1 MRGKQRLLVIL
12 TPIIAIALALLVGAV
27 IIAALGKDPIR
38 GYFMLFYGS
47 LGSPQKIAQSL
58 VTACP
63 LIFTSLAA
71 AFAYKCGVYNLG
83 GEGQFIMG
91 AVAAAAFCALTGV
104 EGVAGTLG
112 ALAVGAAVGAAWGAL
127 PGVMKISRGL
137 NEMITSIML
146 NYVATLFMG
155 FVYTTALRDG
165 TTPQTPAVAE
175 SVQLAR
181 MSDVF
186 RIHPGVIIAVA
197 LAFVLYYV
205 VFRTSFGFKIRAVGM
220 NAEAARVNGF
230 PVRRLVMLAFVI
242 SGAIAGLGG
251 SELVFQPGFVV
262 VNGGAAVRL
271 LLLVILEQT
280 VELLHF
286 GEVLVRIEGA
296 ERLDN
301 LLRRRHDA
309 LDVLV
314 EDGAQRVER
323 LETHRVGHGDRQD
336 AIGLPQRDDA
346 EFPRQIAGQKIAD
359 VIAEREPGDVVEL
372 HVERGGKHAQ
382 HVVFREDS
390 RFDQIGNGGNP
401 LLGSFERGGVGR
413 VWIDLVVFQKN
424 LQYVFVVG
432 GHGRKSGMNRI
443 NKGSAVRDLSG
454 RRRRRESIVMDIVTK
469 TGGPNK

>member
-91 AVAAAAFCALTGV
+91 AVAAAAFCALTRVDGV
-104 EGVAGTLG
+104 VGTLA
-112 ALAVGAAVGAAWGAL
+112 ALAVGAAMGAAWGAL

-251 SELVFQPGFVV
+251 S
-262 VNGGAAVRL
+262 
-271 LLLVILEQT
+271 
-280 VELLHF
+280 VELLGKQYRLMSGF
-286 GEVLVRIEGA
+286 GTGFGFDGVAIALIAQLNPIASLLVALFFGVLRAGSI
-296 ERLDN
+296 
-301 LLRRRHDA
+301 A
-309 LDVLV
+309 L
-314 EDGAQRVER
+314 
-323 LETHRVGHGDRQD
+323 
-336 AIGLPQRDDA
+336 
-346 EFPRQIAGQKIAD
+346 QIAISVPTAIVDIIQAL
-359 VIAEREPGDVVEL
+359 VIIFAVAGVALLNYP
-372 HVERGGKHAQ
+372 
-382 HVVFREDS
+382 
-390 RFDQIGNGGNP
+390 RFKQFIQGAG
-401 LLGSFERGGVGR
+401 
-413 VWIDLVVFQKN
+413 
-424 LQYVFVVG
+424 
-432 GHGRKSGMNRI
+432 
-443 NKGSAVRDLSG
+443 LSG
-454 RRRRRESIVMDIVTK
+454 TAQKAEVSAK
-469 TGGPNK
+469 

>member
-104 EGVAGTLG
+104 EGVVGTLG

-251 SELVFQPGFVV
+251 S
-262 VNGGAAVRL
+262 
-271 LLLVILEQT
+271 
-280 VELLHF
+280 VELLGKQYRLMSGF
-286 GEVLVRIEGA
+286 GTGFGFDGVAIALIAQLNPIASLLVALFFGVLRAGSI
-296 ERLDN
+296 
-301 LLRRRHDA
+301 A
-309 LDVLV
+309 L
-314 EDGAQRVER
+314 
-323 LETHRVGHGDRQD
+323 
-336 AIGLPQRDDA
+336 
-346 EFPRQIAGQKIAD
+346 QIAISVPTAIVDIIQAL
-359 VIAEREPGDVVEL
+359 VIIFAVAGV
-372 HVERGGKHAQ
+372 A
-382 HVVFREDS
+382 
-390 RFDQIGNGGNP
+390 
-401 LLGSFERGGVGR
+401 LLNYPKFKQFIQGAG
-413 VWIDLVVFQKN
+413 
-424 LQYVFVVG
+424 
-432 GHGRKSGMNRI
+432 
-443 NKGSAVRDLSG
+443 LSG
-454 RRRRRESIVMDIVTK
+454 TAQKAEVSAK
-469 TGGPNK
+469 

>member
-12 TPIIAIALALLVGAV
+12 TPIVAIALALLG
-27 IIAALGKDPIR
+27 DPVR

-104 EGVAGTLG
+104 EGVVGTLS
-112 ALAVGAAVGAAWGAL
+112 ALAVGAAAGAAWGAL

-146 NYVATLFMG
+146 NMG

-205 VFRTSFGFKIRAVGM
+205 VFRTSFGFKVRAVGM

-251 SELVFQPGFVV
+251 S
-262 VNGGAAVRL
+262 
-271 LLLVILEQT
+271 
-280 VELLHF
+280 VELLGKQYRLMSGF
-286 GEVLVRIEGA
+286 GTGFGFDGVAIALIAQLNPIASLLVALFFGVLRAGSI
-296 ERLDN
+296 
-301 LLRRRHDA
+301 A
-309 LDVLV
+309 L
-314 EDGAQRVER
+314 
-323 LETHRVGHGDRQD
+323 
-336 AIGLPQRDDA
+336 
-346 EFPRQIAGQKIAD
+346 QIAISVPTAIVDIIQAL
-359 VIAEREPGDVVEL
+359 VIIFAVAGV
-372 HVERGGKHAQ
+372 A
-382 HVVFREDS
+382 
-390 RFDQIGNGGNP
+390 
-401 LLGSFERGGVGR
+401 LLNYPKFKQFIQGAG
-413 VWIDLVVFQKN
+413 
-424 LQYVFVVG
+424 
-432 GHGRKSGMNRI
+432 
-443 NKGSAVRDLSG
+443 LSG
-454 RRRRRESIVMDIVTK
+454 TAEKAEVSAK
-469 TGGPNK
+469 

>member
-1 MRGKQRLLVIL
+1 
-12 TPIIAIALALLVGAV
+12 
-27 IIAALGKDPIR
+27 
-38 GYFMLFYGS
+38 
-47 LGSPQKIAQSL
+47 
-58 VTACP
+58 
-63 LIFTSLAA
+63 
-71 AFAYKCGVYNLG
+71 
-83 GEGQFIMG
+83 MG

-251 SELVFQPGFVV
+251 S
-262 VNGGAAVRL
+262 
-271 LLLVILEQT
+271 
-280 VELLHF
+280 VELLGKQYRLMSGF
-286 GEVLVRIEGA
+286 GTGFGFDGVAIALIAQLNPIASLLVALFFGVLRAGSI
-296 ERLDN
+296 
-301 LLRRRHDA
+301 A
-309 LDVLV
+309 L
-314 EDGAQRVER
+314 
-323 LETHRVGHGDRQD
+323 
-336 AIGLPQRDDA
+336 
-346 EFPRQIAGQKIAD
+346 QIAISVPTAIVDIIQAL
-359 VIAEREPGDVVEL
+359 VIIFAVAGVALLNYP
-372 HVERGGKHAQ
+372 
-382 HVVFREDS
+382 
-390 RFDQIGNGGNP
+390 RFKQFIQGAG
-401 LLGSFERGGVGR
+401 
-413 VWIDLVVFQKN
+413 
-424 LQYVFVVG
+424 
-432 GHGRKSGMNRI
+432 
-443 NKGSAVRDLSG
+443 LSG
-454 RRRRRESIVMDIVTK
+454 TAQKAEVSAK
-469 TGGPNK
+469 

>member
-12 TPIIAIALALLVGAV
+12 TPIVAIALALLVGAV
-27 IIAALGKDPIR
+27 IIAALGRDPVR

-104 EGVAGTLG
+104 EGVVGTLS
-112 ALAVGAAVGAAWGAL
+112 ALAVGAAAGAAWGAL

-155 FVYTTALRDG
+155 STALRDG

-205 VFRTSFGFKIRAVGM
+205 VFRTSFGFKVRAVGM

-251 SELVFQPGFVV
+251 S
-262 VNGGAAVRL
+262 
-271 LLLVILEQT
+271 
-280 VELLHF
+280 VELLGKQYRLMSGF
-286 GEVLVRIEGA
+286 GTGFGFDGVAIALIAQLNPIASLLVALFFGVLRAGSI
-296 ERLDN
+296 
-301 LLRRRHDA
+301 A
-309 LDVLV
+309 L
-314 EDGAQRVER
+314 
-323 LETHRVGHGDRQD
+323 
-336 AIGLPQRDDA
+336 
-346 EFPRQIAGQKIAD
+346 QIAISVPTAIVDIIQAL
-359 VIAEREPGDVVEL
+359 VIIFAVAGV
-372 HVERGGKHAQ
+372 A
-382 HVVFREDS
+382 
-390 RFDQIGNGGNP
+390 
-401 LLGSFERGGVGR
+401 LLNYPKFKQFIQGAG
-413 VWIDLVVFQKN
+413 
-424 LQYVFVVG
+424 
-432 GHGRKSGMNRI
+432 
-443 NKGSAVRDLSG
+443 LSG
-454 RRRRRESIVMDIVTK
+454 TAEKAEVSAK
-469 TGGPNK
+469 

>member
-1 MRGKQRLLVIL
+1 MRGKQRPLVIL
-12 TPIIAIALALLVGAV
+12 TPIVAIALALLVGAV
-27 IIAALGKDPIR
+27 IIAALGKDPVR

-104 EGVAGTLG
+104 EGVVGTLG
-112 ALAVGAAVGAAWGAL
+112 ALAVGAAAGAAWGAL

-175 SVQLAR
+175 SVQLSR

-197 LAFVLYYV
+197 LAFVLYYL
-205 VFRTSFGFKIRAVGM
+205 VFRTSFGFKVRAVGM

-251 SELVFQPGFVV
+251 S
-262 VNGGAAVRL
+262 
-271 LLLVILEQT
+271 
-280 VELLHF
+280 VELLGKQYRLMSGF
-286 GEVLVRIEGA
+286 GTGFGFDGVAIALIAQLNPIASLLVALFFGVLRAGSI
-296 ERLDN
+296 
-301 LLRRRHDA
+301 A
-309 LDVLV
+309 L
-314 EDGAQRVER
+314 
-323 LETHRVGHGDRQD
+323 
-336 AIGLPQRDDA
+336 
-346 EFPRQIAGQKIAD
+346 QIAISVPTAIVDIIQAL
-359 VIAEREPGDVVEL
+359 VIIFAVAGV
-372 HVERGGKHAQ
+372 A
-382 HVVFREDS
+382 
-390 RFDQIGNGGNP
+390 
-401 LLGSFERGGVGR
+401 LLNYPKFKQFIQGAG
-413 VWIDLVVFQKN
+413 
-424 LQYVFVVG
+424 
-432 GHGRKSGMNRI
+432 
-443 NKGSAVRDLSG
+443 LSG
-454 RRRRRESIVMDIVTK
+454 TAEKAEVSAK
-469 TGGPNK
+469 

>member
-27 IIAALGKDPIR
+27 IIATLGKDPIR

-91 AVAAAAFCALTGV
+91 AVAAAAFCTLTGV
-104 EGVAGTLG
+104 EGVVGTLG
-112 ALAVGAAVGAAWGAL
+112 ALAVGAAAGAAWG
-127 PGVMKISRGL
+127 
-137 NEMITSIML
+137 L

-251 SELVFQPGFVV
+251 S
-262 VNGGAAVRL
+262 
-271 LLLVILEQT
+271 
-280 VELLHF
+280 VELLGKQYRLMSGF
-286 GEVLVRIEGA
+286 GTGFGFDGVAIALIAQLNPIASLLVALFFGVLRAGSI
-296 ERLDN
+296 
-301 LLRRRHDA
+301 A
-309 LDVLV
+309 L
-314 EDGAQRVER
+314 
-323 LETHRVGHGDRQD
+323 
-336 AIGLPQRDDA
+336 
-346 EFPRQIAGQKIAD
+346 QIAISVPTAIVDIIQAL
-359 VIAEREPGDVVEL
+359 VIIFAVAGV
-372 HVERGGKHAQ
+372 A
-382 HVVFREDS
+382 
-390 RFDQIGNGGNP
+390 
-401 LLGSFERGGVGR
+401 LLNYPKFKQFIQGAG
-413 VWIDLVVFQKN
+413 
-424 LQYVFVVG
+424 
-432 GHGRKSGMNRI
+432 
-443 NKGSAVRDLSG
+443 LSG
-454 RRRRRESIVMDIVTK
+454 TAQKAEVSAK
-469 TGGPNK
+469 